1 MKISEDLIQW
11 LLADK
16 KVSEGWRNLAMRLQL
31 HEVIA
36 VIMISPER
44 NKLKCLFEMWRQIR
58 PESYNVETLKQ
69 ILSQEGFTDM
79 YNWVNLMTITPGVRQ
94 KTNTTDS
101 PFRRNQFA
109 SKSFSLQNRGKP
121 RQIRS
126 SPFSDFLYSPSP
138 TYETISS
145 PYSSYFENQSAFTHS
160 ATDDSGISLTSPGTV
175 SPVCKVSQNQDE
187 NKTVYNVLY
196 KPDLIKLSS
205 PLRKSKTDII
215 SQGIGRMTG
224 TDYLLQNKED
234 YVQNWVKDTQ
244 NCSTNDK
251 LFQ

>member
-1 MKISEDLIQW
+1 MIPMSNSEW
-11 LLADK
+11 F
-16 KVSEGWRNLAMRLQL
+16 
-31 HEVIA
+31 
-36 VIMISPER
+36 P
-44 NKLKCLFEMWRQIR
+44 
-58 PESYNVETLKQ
+58 
-69 ILSQEGFTDM
+69 IL
-79 YNWVNLMTITPGVRQ
+79 
-94 KTNTTDS
+94 
-101 PFRRNQFA
+101 
-109 SKSFSLQNRGKP
+109 
-121 RQIRS
+121 
-126 SPFSDFLYSPSP
+126 
-138 TYETISS
+138 
-145 PYSSYFENQSAFTHS
+145 

-187 NKTVYNVLY
+187 SKTVYNVLY

-244 NCSTNDK
+244 YCSTNEK